1 VTKRV
6 CCLRR
11 TAVVGRIFQRQRK
24 ISLGINRR
32 RGWLRLECGGV
43 LCRQHV
49 RRRAPATLVMSEHWH
64 QGPKGFGR
72 SLRRGPGRALH
83 GQHNTGG
90 HSERARRSPRHPRD
104 HAHAK
109 WQPWVAPDCRRQPH
123 HIGYCNYDGGTGG
136 ASGRKSYPL
145 SLPECGIFDRRKRIA
160 PIISERL
167 ALLFDPRSL
176 RVGTISFQTSGI
188 EVDVAGPHPILAPI
202 LRGLAGRAPYS
213 QRLGGNASRRG
224 ELLQS
229 AFWATCSR

>member
-1 VTKRV
+1 VRY
-6 CCLRR
+6 LRR
-11 TAVVGRIFQRQRK
+11 TSAVGRIFQQQRK
-24 ISLGINRR
+24 ISLGINRP

-136 ASGRKSYPL
+136 ASGRKSYPM
-145 SLPECGIFDRRKRIA
+145 SLPKCGIFDRRKK
-160 PIISERL
+160 RL
-167 ALLFDPRSL
+167 CASL
-176 RVGTISFQTSGI
+176 RPAKPEDWDRELCIQPSMVAIIGVVGT
-188 EVDVAGPHPILAPI
+188 
-202 LRGLAGRAPYS
+202 RAMDARSS
-213 QRLGGNASRRG
+213 Q
-224 ELLQS
+224 
-229 AFWATCSR
+229 